1 MKKAFLSFSA
11 LFLSILMSIS
21 FFLFLFKIFAFNYFI
36 GTSIILLLII
46 TSVIL
51 ISDKDFIQEAE

>member
-1 MKKAFLSFSA
+1 MKKVFLSFSA

-21 FFLFLFKIFAFNYFI
+21 FFLLLFKIFAFNYFI